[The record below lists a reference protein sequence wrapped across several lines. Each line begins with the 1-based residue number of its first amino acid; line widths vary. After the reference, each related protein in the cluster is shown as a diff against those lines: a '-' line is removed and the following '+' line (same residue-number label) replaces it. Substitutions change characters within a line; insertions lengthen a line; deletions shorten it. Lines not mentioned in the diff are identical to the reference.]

1 MLFGWVEV
9 IAVIASGMRPTPCLL
24 AHVAGFSLGN
34 ESPSLPGEIYTP
46 LVFHLPEASVF
57 FNIFSFLL
65 SQGNI
70 NLYRFIINSL
80 VTCLA
85 AQNFL
90 LLLVKE
96 DLPVLEISGT
106 SITLG

>member
-57 FNIFSFLL
+57 LIFSL
-65 SQGNI
+65 SFYLRGI
-70 NLYRFIINSL
+70 SIC
-80 VTCLA
+80 TD
-85 AQNFL
+85 L
-90 LLLVKE
+90 LLI
-96 DLPVLEISGT
+96 P
-106 SITLG
+106 